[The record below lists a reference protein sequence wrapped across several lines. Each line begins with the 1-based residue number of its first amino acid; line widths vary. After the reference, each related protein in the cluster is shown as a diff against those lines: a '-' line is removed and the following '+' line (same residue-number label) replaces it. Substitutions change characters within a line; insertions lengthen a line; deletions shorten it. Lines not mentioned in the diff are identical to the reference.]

1 MSKFVVQ
8 EKQFAEFEYPDVF
21 KKQLQEETRN
31 QWLELLLH
39 GSFLNNIEK
48 VTTQKTWQWLK
59 GEHLKKEAEAMVC
72 GAQEQILQLNSI
84 IHHIGD
90 QDVSPICRLRVESN
104 ETVLQLISSCKF
116 EIIYIG

>member
-1 MSKFVVQ
+1 
-8 EKQFAEFEYPDVF
+8 
-21 KKQLQEETRN
+21 
-31 QWLELLLH
+31 
-39 GSFLNNIEK
+39 
-48 VTTQKTWQWLK
+48 
-59 GEHLKKEAEAMVC
+59 MVC

-104 ETVLQLISSCKF
+104 ETVMQLISSCKF

>member
-1 MSKFVVQ
+1 MSKFVVE
-8 EKQFAEFEYPDVF
+8 EKQFAEFEYQDVF

-59 GEHLKKEAEAMVC
+59 GEHLKK
-72 GAQEQILQLNSI
+72 
-84 IHHIGD
+84 
-90 QDVSPICRLRVESN
+90 RLRQWCVEHRNRYYS
-104 ETVLQLISSCKF
+104 
-116 EIIYIG
+116 